1 MKKILAIGICFAS
14 LSCSKVNNQAITNSP
29 TNTEEKEFFLN
40 EVKPDKSKPC
50 FNGAYY
56 RKLVSSHDKWV
67 GINGNVVLPEI
78 EFDKD
83 RINPKKPLQYLD
95 NPSIYL
101 GGSMG
106 NQETDIGLAWEVI
119 KDEKGNVSADRKAYR
134 PFLRRTGHVY
144 GQLAVFENAPA
155 IKDYYWYPG
164 EEVYMSLVVIADKKV
179 RFVVEG
185 AGKKFERDF
194 DCDGYSLKAIGEFK
208 RVNAIDQ
215 VGREGKAVEATK
227 TKVKN
232 ANWKF
237 TNLFRY
243 ENGKVVEVPF
253 HDGRYTEMLCPEPGY
268 FSITSDNKN
277 KLKGAELINISGT
290 KY

>member
-1 MKKILAIGICFAS
+1 MRKIFLAS
-14 LSCSKVNNQAITNSP
+14 LCLIAVSCSKVSNP
-29 TNTEEKEFFLN
+29 TANIPKEDKIENEFFAN
-40 EVKPDKSKPC
+40 EVKPEKSKPC

-67 GINGNVVLPEI
+67 GINGSVVLPEI

-83 RINPKKPLQYLD
+83 RIHPKKPLQYLD

-119 KDEKGNVSADRKAYR
+119 KDEKGNVSAERKAYR
-134 PFLRRTGHVY
+134 PFLRRTGHAS

-164 EEVYMSLVVIADKKV
+164 EEVYMSLVVISDKKV
-179 RFVVEG
+179 RFKVEG

-215 VGREGKAVEATK
+215 VGREGKSVEATK

-243 ENGKVVEVPF
+243 ENGKLIEVPF
-253 HDGRYTEMLCPEPGY
+253 HDGRYTEMLCPEVGY
-268 FSITSDNKN
+268 FSITSDTKN
-277 KLKGAELINISGT
+277 KLKGAELISISGV